1 MKIMIATGGTGGHI
15 NPALDLAHILKERNP
30 KNEVIFVG
38 SDNRM
43 EATVIPDAGYKF
55 YGLHITTTAG
65 SIFSKMTYATS
76 LMKAYFESKKILK
89 KEKPDICIGFG
100 NYISVPLILAAHHL
114 GIKTMLHEQNS
125 FAGKANKFLSRF
137 ADAVVGCYESNQE
150 QMPKANVRILGN
162 PSASVV
168 KDTVFDPEV
177 IKSVGLSTEIP
188 YVVFMMGSLGSSSVS
203 KVIDEAIP
211 LFDQDFQ
218 VMIVSGK
225 ANAYQFENKESKN
238 VKFVPYIDGKQALKG
253 CLLAVTRAGATTISE
268 ICALPTAAV
277 LIPSPFVAN
286 NHQVYNAKE
295 LVDNDAAIMIEEK
308 ELSPKLL
315 ASTVNMLVHDK
326 DKCNKLKE
334 NAHKLAKV
342 DAANEMIAWIEEVL
356 HG

>member
-15 NPALDLAHILKERNP
+15 NPALDLAHILKQRDS

-65 SIFSKMTYATS
+65 SIFSKLIYATS

-100 NYISVPLILAAHHL
+100 NYISVPLILAANHL

-137 ADAVVGCYESNQE
+137 ADAVVGCYESNKE

-168 KDTVFDPEV
+168 KDTVLNPEV

-188 YVVFMMGSLGSSSVS
+188 FVVFMMGSLGSSSVS

-218 VMIVSGK
+218 VIIVSGK
-225 ANAYQFENKESKN
+225 ANAYQFQNKDSKN

-253 CLLAVTRAGATTISE
+253 CILAVTRAGATTISE

-295 LVDNDAAIMIEEK
+295 LVEKAAAIMIEEK

-315 ASTVNMLVHDK
+315 AATVNMLVHDK
-326 DKCNKLKE
+326 EKCNKLKE

-342 DAANEMIAWIEEVL
+342 DAADRMIDWIEEVL

>member
-65 SIFSKMTYATS
+65 SIFSKVTYATS

-238 VKFVPYIDGKQALKG
+238 VKF
-253 CLLAVTRAGATTISE
+253 
-268 ICALPTAAV
+268 
-277 LIPSPFVAN
+277 
-286 NHQVYNAKE
+286 
-295 LVDNDAAIMIEEK
+295 
-308 ELSPKLL
+308 
-315 ASTVNMLVHDK
+315 
-326 DKCNKLKE
+326 
-334 NAHKLAKV
+334 
-342 DAANEMIAWIEEVL
+342 
-356 HG
+356 